1 MKHLL
6 AIMAGVMLCQ
16 YIPSP
21 LSLVAPSAPTQNPT
35 VTSPYTFV
43 TPLQGG
49 GYAISHPG
57 NVPYQPPTYIRPLG
71 NGGFVTNQ
79 PDGVGV
85 LIVPRGNDEQ

>member
-6 AIMAGVMLCQ
+6 VVMAGVVLCQ
-16 YIPSP
+16 YVPR
-21 LSLVAPSAPTQNPT
+21 SLLAPSAPTQNQGGPI

-43 TPLQGG
+43 TPLEGG

-57 NVPYQPPTYIRPLG
+57 NVPYQPPTYVRPLG

-79 PDGVGV
+79 SGIGVV
-85 LIVPRGNDEQ
+85 VVPNAEENR